1 MTVEPV
7 GHLEGR
13 THVFPVRVYYED
25 TDAAGFVYYANYL
38 KFIERARTEMMRH
51 LGLSHSALKAE
62 FDAAFIVRRCA
73 IDYRAPARIDDLLE
87 VHTRLLRLSGA
98 SMDILQFVKRK
109 AVELVRTDLKLACVS
124 SKGRPVRLP
133 GKVAE
138 AFAPFVHKDQ
148 SEAKG

>member
-1 MTVEPV
+1 MSVEPA
-7 GHLEGR
+7 GRLEGR
-13 THVFPVRVYYED
+13 VHVFPVRVYYED
-25 TDAAGFVYYANYL
+25 TDAAGLVYYANYL

-51 LGLSHSALKAE
+51 LGFSHPALKEE

-73 IDYRAPARIDDLLE
+73 IDYREPARIDDLLE
-87 VHTRLLRLSGA
+87 VHTRVLRLSGA
-98 SMDILQFVKRK
+98 SMDALQIIKRG
-109 AVELVRTDLKLACVS
+109 AAELVRIDLKIAWVS

-148 SEAKG
+148 LEAKG